1 MAVWWPEVLRAGYGD
16 HPSLRGGMARDGH
29 PWLVPSDFSRP
40 ALLRGGLRW
49 VGLPVPKPS
58 PSCHQP
64 VPASLSLGL
73 PPDCEDRAVIACRAG
88 TAATGMGSPWAGGG
102 CVVVVVPAAGP
113 TGCSLLRHRPTAWP
127 WACHPEP
134 EGERGPTHV
143 GAGGSVPVPAAS
155 LDGARRTGCERRR
168 PAGVR
173 CRMVPGWP
181 GCQGTGAGPVA
192 LPVLPVQSRLLLW
205 SWLVMGREML

>member
-1 MAVWWPEVLRAGYGD
+1 MLATGTTLPCAGGWRGMVTRGSFPATSPVLLCFEVGCAGWG
-16 HPSLRGGMARDGH
+16 S
-29 PWLVPSDFSRP
+29 
-40 ALLRGGLRW
+40 
-49 VGLPVPKPS
+49 PS
-58 PSCHQP
+58 PNP
-64 VPASLSLGL
+64 PLVVTSLSPPAFPWACLQTVRTGL
-73 PPDCEDRAVIACRAG
+73 SSPAAAG

-181 GCQGTGAGPVA
+181 GYQGTGAGPVA